1 METLKSMYTH
11 SSFFCTESAPMRPS
25 PMNVPAGLWYTLAK
39 LDISLMSSSKSA
51 GEIFVLGMDI
61 GGR

>member
-1 METLKSMYTH
+1 MDTH
-11 SSFFCTESAPMRPS
+11 SSFFGTESAPMRPS

-39 LDISLMSSSKSA
+39 VDISLTSSSNSA
-51 GEIFVLGMDI
+51 GEMFVLGIDI

>member
-1 METLKSMYTH
+1 MNTH
-11 SSFFCTESAPMRPS
+11 SSFFGTESAPMRPS

-39 LDISLMSSSKSA
+39 EDISLMSSSNSA
-51 GEIFVLGMDI
+51 GDMFVLGIDI

>member
-1 METLKSMYTH
+1 
-11 SSFFCTESAPMRPS
+11 MRPS
-25 PMNVPAGLWYTLAK
+25 PMKVPAGLWYMLAK

-51 GEIFVLGMDI
+51 GETFVLGIDI